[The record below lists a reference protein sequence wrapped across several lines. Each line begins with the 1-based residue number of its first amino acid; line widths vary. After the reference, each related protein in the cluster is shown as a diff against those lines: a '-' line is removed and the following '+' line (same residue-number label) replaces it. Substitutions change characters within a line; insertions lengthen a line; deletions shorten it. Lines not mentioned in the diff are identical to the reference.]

1 MIRVLLFI
9 AFLVAVYYVMKTVLR
24 AAVRGYHDGEE
35 QRRTRL
41 KGEEMVLDPEC
52 RTYVLK
58 ERAVTRRIDFMDALY
73 GLRTRVLYLYGT
85 DSKYRAVADM
95 NVGRFARYAR
105 NIEVVSFAGGVHDLH
120 LQYPD
125 EVTAVVLQFLAKT
138 PAKDIVAG
146 AAAAPRVHAGVSGK
160 IVD

>member
-58 ERAVTRRIDFMDALY
+58 ERAITRRIDGKLHSFCSEACA
-73 GLRTRVLYLYGT
+73 RQFEE
-85 DSKYRAVADM
+85 KKRA
-95 NVGRFARYAR
+95 
-105 NIEVVSFAGGVHDLH
+105 
-120 LQYPD
+120 
-125 EVTAVVLQFLAKT
+125 
-138 PAKDIVAG
+138 
-146 AAAAPRVHAGVSGK
+146 
-160 IVD
+160 